1 MKRGRQGEG
10 GGRPPLEFSEQQIGL
25 IEGLAGL
32 LTIAQIADRLGVSD
46 RGFRNAIERLPDVKD
61 AIKRGKAQRIEQVAE
76 SLFHKATRGGN
87 VVAAIFYLKAQAG
100 WKDDGSAQEEAQ
112 PLTINLVQ
120 PDGTTRE
127 LQPIDDRAAVAA
139 SEAE

>member
-10 GGRPPLEFSEQQIGL
+10 GGRPPLEFDEQQLGL
-25 IEGLAGL
+25 IEGLSGF

-46 RGFRNAIERLPDVKD
+46 RGFRNAMERLPDVKD
-61 AIKRGKAQRIEQVAE
+61 AVKRGKARKIEAVAE
-76 SLFHKATRGGN
+76 SLFQKATSGGN
-87 VVAAIFYLKAQAG
+87 VVAAIFFLKAQAG
-100 WKDDGSAQEEAQ
+100 WKDDGSAQEEPQ

-139 SEAE
+139 SGAE

>member
-10 GGRPPLEFSEQQIGL
+10 GGRPPLVFDEKQLGL
-25 IEGLAGL
+25 LEGLSGY
-32 LTIAQIADRLGVSD
+32 LTIAQIADRIGVSD
-46 RGFRNAIERLPDVKD
+46 RGFRNAMERLPDVKD
-61 AIKRGKAQRIEQVAE
+61 AVKRGKARKIEAVAE
-76 SLFHKATRGGN
+76 SLFQKATSGGN

-100 WKDDGSAQEEAQ
+100 WKDDGSGQEEPQ

-127 LQPIDDRAAVAA
+127 LQPINDKAPREPT
-139 SEAE
+139 EA

>member
-10 GGRPPLEFSEQQIGL
+10 GGRPPLTFDEKQIGL
-25 IEGLAGL
+25 IEGLSGY
-32 LTIAQIADRLGVSD
+32 LTIAQIADRIGVSD
-46 RGFRNAIERLPDVKD
+46 RGFRNAMERLPDVKD
-61 AIKRGKAQRIEQVAE
+61 AVKRGKARKIEAVAE
-76 SLFHKATRGGN
+76 SLFHKATKGGN

-100 WKDDGSAQEEAQ
+100 WKDDGSGQEEPQ

-127 LQPIDDRAAVAA
+127 LQPINDKAPREPT
-139 SEAE
+139 EA